1 MPRRGGYIERR
12 AWASGEITWRAR
24 WYDAAGQR
32 QSATFNTR
40 AEADDWLAE
49 RTVEMRR
56 GGTGSMAGQRT
67 TLADWWARWQSG
79 RQVGLLT
86 ARREQSIWAC
96 WIAPHLGAARL
107 ADLRRST
114 VQEWVAGQV
123 RGGVAPST
131 VTRHVGVLHA
141 CLSAAV
147 LDGLIA
153 VNPASKVQVPR
164 ASKTEQRY
172 LSVNEVQRL
181 YEATDPPYQSMI
193 AFGVACG
200 LRIGELVAL
209 QVGDVNLFR
218 RAVTVRRTAL
228 ADSGDVGPVKSRAGE
243 GRVVPVP
250 PRVAERLA
258 RELAG
263 RHPAAYVWP
272 ALRGQAWKPGNWRR
286 DVWRPAVQRA
296 GITPPPTPHA
306 MRHTAVAAWLR
317 SGASLYE
324 ASRWAGHASTT
335 TTDRIYG
342 HLLQPDG
349 KVSEEVEKLFW
360 PTEPVQIGER
370 RQRRR
375 AE

>member
-1 MPRRGGYIERR
+1 MDGR
-12 AWASGEITWRAR
+12 
-24 WYDAAGQR
+24 
-32 QSATFNTR
+32 
-40 AEADDWLAE
+40 
-49 RTVEMRR
+49 
-56 GGTGSMAGQRT
+56 RT
-67 TLADWWARWQSG
+67 TLADWWARWQG
-79 RQVGLLT
+79 TRQVGLLT
-86 ARREQSIWAC
+86 ARREESAWAC
-96 WIAPHLGAARL
+96 WIAPHLGAAHL
-107 ADLRRST
+107 SDLRRST
-114 VQEWVAGQV
+114 VQEWVAGQA

-131 VTRHVGVLHA
+131 IARHLAVLRA

-147 LDGLIA
+147 LDGLIT
-153 VNPASKVQVPR
+153 VNPAARVDVPR
-164 ASKTEQRY
+164 AAKTEQRF
-172 LSVNEVQRL
+172 LSVDEVQRL
-181 YEATDPPYQSMI
+181 YEAVASPYQSMI

-209 QVGDVNLFR
+209 QAGDVNLFR
-218 RAVTVRRTAL
+218 QTVTVRRTVL
-228 ADSGDVGPVKSRAGE
+228 ADSGEVGPVKSRAGE

-258 RELAG
+258 RELSG

-272 ALRGQAWKPGNWRR
+272 TPGGRAWKPGNWRR
-286 DVWRPAVQRA
+286 DVWQPAVQRA

-335 TTDRIYG
+335 TTDHIYG

-360 PTEPVQIGER
+360 PTEPVQIG
-370 RQRRR
+370 QRRR